1 MGREEMGSAD
11 WGRPAW
17 EKLGAFCRHVDLDI
31 AGTAEGPLAGLT
43 FAAKDL
49 YDVAGHATC
58 AGNPTWLASHPV
70 PARTA
75 PAVQAVLDAGARLVG
90 KTVTDELAFSING
103 ENAHYGTPLNP
114 RAPQRIPGGSSSGSA
129 SAVAGGAVP
138 LALGTDTGGSVRV
151 PASFCGIYGFRP
163 THGRIALDGVTP
175 LAPSFDTVGWFA
187 PDADLLERLGQ
198 VLLGLREEG
207 VRSRNILL
215 VEDAFA
221 LTDGPVRQALGPAI
235 DAVTA
240 ALGSPRDVTLSRKG
254 LADGWLDAFR
264 TLQMHEVWSTH
275 GAWITGHRPHF
286 GPGVAER
293 FKAASTVTGEAAAKA
308 DNFRRRVT
316 EQMDSLLG
324 TGDLLLMPTSPTVAP
339 LRDTPQADL
348 DQFRARVISMT
359 CIAGLAR
366 LPQVSIP
373 AAEVDGCPVG
383 LSLVARRGEDAMLLA
398 AAKRAAAAL

>member
-1 MGREEMGSAD
+1 MGSAE
-11 WGRPAW
+11 REHLAR
-17 EKLGAFCRHVDLDI
+17 EKLGAFCRHVDLDV
-31 AGTAEGPLAGLT
+31 AGAADGPLSGLT

-70 PARTA
+70 PSSTA

-163 THGRIALDGVTP
+163 THGRIPIDGVTP

-187 PDADLLERLGQ
+187 PDAGLLEQLGQ

-207 VRSRNILL
+207 GRPRNILL

-348 DQFRARVISMT
+348 DQFRARVLSMT

-398 AAKRAAAAL
+398 SAKRAAAAL